1 MFYKTGVDIASV
13 KSMWHFL
20 KNHFTYSTMNSWNGQ
35 RSIAN
40 NVKVYNLKLDG
51 DWGVALKYL
60 FDEEDSG
67 LLQLYIND
75 EIRFFE
81 EDNPYYR
88 VGFNGRS
95 NGYLVLYNKDNYLS
109 VLPDC
114 VTDFDTYE
122 DFKEDCNT
130 WGYKVVHYL
139 RELRD
144 AVEIVRAF
152 DKLCDSIRDLVNEYS
167 LKSFDTDKLE
177 AAVERFN
184 EYYCSDLKKL
194 GLVGPEINEGMTGGV
209 VRLNDIREYQAFM
222 HCFLELLGEPQHRI
236 ATNKAGTILWLKED

>member
-1 MFYKTGVDIASV
+1 MFYKIGVDIASV
-13 KSMWHFL
+13 KSMWTFL

-51 DWGVALKYL
+51 DWGVVLKYL
-60 FDEEDSG
+60 FDEDDSG
-67 LLQLYIND
+67 LLQRRIND
-75 EIRFFE
+75 EICFFE
-81 EDNPYYR
+81 EDNPSYR

-109 VLPDC
+109 ILPDC
-114 VTDFDTYE
+114 VTDFYTYE
-122 DFKEDCNT
+122 DFKEDCKAS
-130 WGYKVVHYL
+130 GYNVVDYL

-152 DKLCDSIRDLVNEYS
+152 DKLCDRLRDIVNEYS

-184 EYYCSDLKKL
+184 EYYYSDLEKL
-194 GLVGPEINEGMTGGV
+194 RLVGPEIEEGMADGKV
-209 VRLNDIREYQAFM
+209 KLNDIREYQAFM
-222 HCFLELLGEPQHRI
+222 HCFLELLDEPHHRI
-236 ATNKAGTILWLKED
+236 AISKEGTFLWLNED